1 MPIDPAIGSLI
12 SGILSTA
19 GGLFTNRQ
27 QVREARRQEAFQE
40 RMSNTAAQR
49 AVKDYEAAGL
59 NPALAYD
66 RGASSPGGASA
77 VIGNPLE
84 QGISSARAARLQSET
99 LRNMQQQNTLMQ
111 SQKAEVMARK
121 GEAEART
128 RYLIEQEQTE
138 KQRREFE
145 SALQPSRAAMAAL
158 EVLYQRSI
166 NASADVQAKY
176 DQRFGMYDR
185 GIGTAGKLMSG
196 VLGGVTSGVSGAV
209 QQLLRKPT
217 VINRYR

>member
-1 MPIDPAIGSLI
+1 MGPVLGPLI
-12 SGILSTA
+12 SAVLSTA
-19 GGLFTNRQ
+19 GGLYTNRQ

-66 RGASSPGGASA
+66 RGASTPGGSSA
-77 VIGNPLE
+77 VIGNALE

-99 LRNMQQQNTLMQ
+99 LKNMQQQNSLMQ
-111 SQKAEVMARK
+111 MQKAEIVARK
-121 GEAEART
+121 GEAEARN
-128 RYLIEQEQTE
+128 RLLIEQQYTE

-145 SALQPSRAAMAAL
+145 SALQPSRVAMAAL

-166 NASADVQAKY
+166 NASADVQARY
-176 DQRFGMYDR
+176 DQRFGMLDR
-185 GIGTAGKLMSG
+185 GFGTAGKLMSG
-196 VLGGVTSGVSGAV
+196 VLGGVTSGASRAV
-209 QQLLRKPT
+209 EQLLRKPT